1 MGVAGK
7 WTRICGGMGV
17 ALWLGN
23 DGRGSG
29 GGRDL
34 VRLGDIQNGISN
46 LGKMKVKWGMGKKEW
61 GM

>member
-1 MGVAGK
+1 M
-7 WTRICGGMGV
+7 

-34 VRLGDIQNGISN
+34 VRLGDIQNGISS